1 MRRLT
6 GEAGVTRLLVIGG
19 DVYAAGPYADAL
31 GVIQKGDLRRHGI
44 EEIGIGAYPE
54 GHPRIPTARLEASLD
69 EKIASAT
76 AQGLRV
82 NIVTQFSFSGERII
96 AWLKQLRR
104 QRHQKPRRNWSCRPD
119 QRAGLDP
126 LCQALRRVDFIAR
139 AGLGDGN
146 QPGRQCR
153 AGTHH

>member
-1 MRRLT
+1 MPP
-6 GEAGVTRLLVIGG
+6 
-19 DVYAAGPYADAL
+19 GPYADAL

-96 AWLKQLRR
+96 AWLKQLRGSGIKNR
-104 QRHQKPRRNWSCRPD
+104 VGIGL
-119 QRAGLDP
+119 AGPTSVPALDP
-126 LCQALRRVDFIAR
+126 LCQALRRVDLVAR
-139 AGLGDGN
+139 AGLGDGD

-153 AGTHH
+153 AGPHH